1 MKTIF
6 NKLIN
11 FTFLAVIFSTALSV
25 SAQVQRA
32 YRVTDNQ
39 VKTVITRIETR
50 TDTFKTQVD
59 RIFDNNRNR
68 GNRAELIEQLTT
80 FVSDFESSTDTL
92 SSNFTSRRSSAD
104 DVQDVLNRAAYID
117 SFLRENRV
125 NTTAQSQWNLIRSDL
140 NILAGYYRVSWNW
153 NTVPTNPNYP
163 TNTNNTPYSVT
174 DNQVQVVINRVETG
188 TDTFRQQIERVYG
201 FRNNDAQLKNQ
212 IVSYVNDFETST
224 DNLKNSFTSRRSS
237 SAEVQDVLNRAA
249 FIENFMKNNRGAS
262 RAQTQWNL
270 VRADL
275 DTLAGYYRV
284 SWNWN
289 AVPTTPTYPGNTN
302 NNPRGFDARLTGTY
316 RLNTAQSDVVSTVI
330 DKALA
335 NNTYNANQSD
345 RIRRNLER
353 RLASPDALVIQK
365 TGQQIMMAS
374 SNSPQVTFNAD
385 GVSRSE
391 TNQNGRTVQIGATA
405 TNSDL
410 TISYEGDRMND
421 FNVSFM
427 PMNNGQLRVTRRLY
441 LENQNETVT
450 VTSIYDKT
458 DQIARWDGINYQN
471 NTSDNIPNNTPNGS
485 VNNDFIIVDNTKIVA
500 TLDTPLSTKTFRDG
514 DRFSMTVTS
523 PSQYQGAVIEG
534 RVNGSKSG
542 VVSGRANLAFDF
554 DTIRLRNGSSY
565 RFAGIVDQVREPD
578 GDVVSVNNEGTV
590 RDSNQTK
597 KTVTRA
603 GIGAA
608 LGAIIGAI
616 AGGGS
621 GAAIGAG
628 VGAGAG
634 AGSVILQG
642 RDNLEL
648 PTGTEFSLT
657 ATAPG
662 NR

>member
-1 MKTIF
+1 MNNIF
-6 NKLIN
+6 NKLLN

-25 SAQVQRA
+25 SAQVRA

-50 TDTFKTQVD
+50 TDTFRTQVD

-68 GNRAELIEQLTT
+68 NNRAELIAQLNT
-80 FVSDFESSTDTL
+80 FVNDFENSTDDL
-92 SSNFTSRRSSAD
+92 SNNFTSRRSSTE
-104 DVQDVLNRAAYID
+104 DVQEVLNRATFID
-117 SFLRENRV
+117 SFLRTNRV
-125 NTTAQSQWNLIRSDL
+125 NTAAQTQWNLIRSDL
-140 NILAGYYRVSWNW
+140 NTLASYYRISWNW
-153 NTVPTNPNYP
+153 NTVPTYP
-163 TNTNNTPYSVT
+163 TNTNNLPYSVT
-174 DNQVQVVINRVETG
+174 DNQVQVVINRLETG
-188 TDTFRQQIERVYG
+188 TDEFRRQIERVYTN
-201 FRNNDAQLKNQ
+201 RNNDSQLKTQ
-212 IVSYVNDFETST
+212 IVSYVNDFENST
-224 DNLKNSFTSRRSS
+224 DDLKNSFTSRRSS
-237 SAEVQDVLNRAA
+237 STEVQDVLNRAA
-249 FIENFMKNNRGAS
+249 FIENFMRNNRTAS
-262 RAQTQWNL
+262 RAQSQWNL
-270 VRADL
+270 VRTDL
-275 DTLAGYYRV
+275 NTLAGFYRV

-289 AVPTTPTYPGNTN
+289 NVPTYPTTPTYPGNT

-330 DKALA
+330 DRAIA
-335 NNTYNANQSD
+335 NNNYNANQGE

-353 RLASPDALVIQK
+353 RLASPETLIIQK

-374 SNSPQVTFNAD
+374 SVSPQVTFNAD

-391 TNQNGRTVQIGATA
+391 TNQNGRTVQTSATA
-405 TNSDL
+405 TNNEL

-450 VTSIYDKT
+450 VTSVYDKT
-458 DQIARWDGINYQN
+458 DQIARWDAITYQN
-471 NTSDNIPNNTPNGS
+471 NTSNNNSNTNDN
-485 VNNDFIIVDNTKIVA
+485 VNNDFIVVNNTRLIA

-523 PSQYQGAVIEG
+523 PSQYQGAIIEG

-542 VVSGRANLAFDF
+542 TVSGRANLAFDF
-554 DTIRLRNGSSY
+554 DTIRLQNGTTY
-565 RFAGIVDQVREPD
+565 RFAGIVDQVREPN
-578 GDVVSVNNEGTV
+578 GNTVSVNNEGTV
-590 RDSNQTK
+590 RDGNQTT

-648 PTGTEFSLT
+648 PSGTEFAVT
-657 ATAPG
+657 ATAPV